1 MYTNNYNDDYNDT
14 MYLKS
19 IYPESVLSVHKYISD
34 YCDKMEHANS
44 AMYDEFP
51 DKARIRSI
59 AIEVCGLVEFKN
71 VYGSNSVFKDLVEIL
86 LLNEILHRRIRR
98 RAFQ

>member
-1 MYTNNYNDDYNDT
+1 MYTNNNNDDYNDT

-19 IYPESVLSVHKYISD
+19 IYPESVLNVHKHIGD
-34 YCDKMEHANS
+34 FCDKMEHTNS

-51 DKARIRSI
+51 DKARIRCI
-59 AIEVCGLVEFKN
+59 AIEICGSIEFKDTSS
-71 VYGSNSVFKDLVEIL
+71 SNPIFKDLVEIL